1 MTGKRLTKQIVD
13 DLAPRDT
20 DYVVWCGKLPG
31 FGCRVRPSGHKSFIV
46 MYRAGGRNATPRK
59 VTIGRAGSGKLDSG
73 DKWIFCLNAA

>member
-20 DYVVWCGKLPG
+20 DYVVWCAKLPG

-46 MYRAGGRNATPRK
+46 MYRASGRKAMPHSHR
-59 VTIGRAGSGKLDSG
+59 R
-73 DKWIFCLNAA
+73 